1 MDDNASHSD
10 TEQGSKISTQSTAHK
25 VNGPAANAAQGVDS
39 VGQRGTPTKPVL
51 TRKTSSRGQTGST
64 SGQQAQHMAPVQS
77 QPGQPLQ
84 LAQPETPDTHVRT
97 LGSGRPP
104 RHSPAVAPEVQQQ
117 QGSPQHRRMGF
128 DQSQETQGPAG
139 DSNQQQ
145 PPLGNPRLREP
156 AVGSPQQTQIRQ
168 AQPADVTLGLQQA
181 QARAPSQS
189 GASADRH
196 HASHAQQHSQDNN
209 SVEAYYSAGS
219 GVQPVISVMAPVT
232 ESNGSIEADLRGCTP
247 NELK

>member
-1 MDDNASHSD
+1 M
-10 TEQGSKISTQSTAHK
+10 STQSTAHK

-39 VGQRGTPTKPVL
+39 VGHRGTPTKPVS

-97 LGSGRPP
+97 LGGGRPP
-104 RHSPAVAPEVQQQ
+104 RHSPAVAPEVHQQ
-117 QGSPQHRRMGF
+117 QGSPRSKEVQRP
-128 DQSQETQGPAG
+128 EIQGPAG

-145 PPLGNPRLREP
+145 PPLGNPRLSEP
-156 AVGSPQQTQIRQ
+156 AVGSPQQTQKGQ
-168 AQPADVTLGLQQA
+168 AQAVDVTPGLQQT

-189 GASADRH
+189 GASVDRH

-247 NELK
+247 DELK